1 MTQSTSDHP
10 NPTSP
15 AQNQS
20 PDAQNVQSSQSASG
34 EGKQLQKVINERRAK
49 IEEMRERGE
58 NPFANDFKVS
68 HLCAEISTLFVDQ
81 SVESLDA
88 LIETG
93 EASRFAIAGRLMA
106 KRSFGKVAFGSLR
119 DRSGD
124 LQLSFFR
131 PELAPEM
138 WTAMK
143 RSDLGDIIGC
153 EGVMM
158 RTKAGELSLKVSH
171 FRVLTKSLRPLPD
184 KWHGLTDTATRYRQR
199 YVDLIV
205 TPEARET
212 FKMRSKVLRYL
223 RDFFDGRDY
232 MEVETPM
239 LQPMYGGAAAKPF
252 ETHHNALDM
261 KLFMR
266 IAPELNL
273 KRLVV
278 GGFHRVYEINRCFRN
293 EGIST
298 RHNPE
303 FTSLEFYEA
312 FATYEDLMNLTEELI
327 SGLAEHLHGT
337 TTLQWGEHELDLSA
351 PFRRLSVRDGLA
363 KYAGVPQDRFYDKEA
378 LLEAAT
384 RFKIPKADK
393 MPLGYLQMAVFE
405 EACEADLIQP
415 TFVTDFPLDVSP
427 LSRRKESEPSLVD
440 RFELYV
446 GGQEIANAFSELND
460 PDDQRGRFEAQVAA
474 RDSGDDEA
482 HPMDEDF
489 VRALE
494 YAMPPTAGEGI
505 GIDRLVM
512 LLTNN
517 TSIRDVLFFPLLR
530 PEH

>member
-1 MTQSTSDHP
+1 MSQQTNDPKRPHP
-10 NPTSP
+10 PKDSK
-15 AQNQS
+15 AK
-20 PDAQNVQSSQSASG
+20 AKSAEDKG
-34 EGKQLQKVINERRAK
+34 QLARLIAERRAK
-49 IEEMRERGE
+49 VEEMRAQDE
-58 NPFANDFKVS
+58 NPFANDFKVT
-68 HLCAEISTLFVDQ
+68 HLTAALTERYTEQSAE
-81 SVESLDA
+81 ELDA
-88 LIETG
+88 AIEAG
-93 EASRFAIAGRLMA
+93 EAERFAIGGRLMA

-131 PELAPEM
+131 PEMDPEM
-138 WTAMK
+138 WKSMK
-143 RSDLGDIIGC
+143 RADLGDIIGC

-158 RTKAGELSLKVSH
+158 RTKSGELSLKVDH

-205 TPEARET
+205 TPESRRT
-212 FKMRSKVLRYL
+212 FEMRSAVLRYI
-223 RDFFDGRDY
+223 RKFFDERDY
-232 MEVETPM
+232 LEVETPM
-239 LQPMYGGAAAKPF
+239 LQPLYGGAAARPF
-252 ETHHNALDM
+252 ETHHNAMDM

-312 FATYEDLMNLTEELI
+312 FATYDDLMQLTEQLI
-327 SGLAEHLHGT
+327 SELALHLHGET
-337 TTLQWGEHELDLSA
+337 KLTWGEHELELSA

-363 KYAGVPQDRFYDKEA
+363 QYAGVPTESFYDRDA
-378 LLEAAT
+378 LLEAAA
-384 RFKIPKADK
+384 RLGIKKAEK
-393 MPLGYLQMAVFE
+393 MPLGYLQMEVFE
-405 EACEADLIQP
+405 EACEAHLIQP
-415 TFVTDFPLDVSP
+415 TFVTDFPIDVSP
-427 LSRRKESEPSLVD
+427 LSRRKESEPTLVD
-440 RFELYV
+440 RFELYI
-446 GGQEIANAFSELND
+446 GGQEVANAFSELND

-474 RDSGDDEA
+474 RDAGDDEA

-489 VRALE
+489 IRALE
-494 YAMPPTAGEGI
+494 YGMPPTAGEGI

-530 PEH
+530 PES